1 MIISRLEAGV
11 SRSEIPGMAG
21 GKSGWTDSRQL
32 ARAILHDRAA
42 RRKVIGRMLMFAL
55 LMMAGGLWVVDGW
68 LAKNP
73 WYFLL
78 WWGACAVV
86 TCVMM
91 LFALYDALAVIREE
105 RDKHR

>member
-1 MIISRLEAGV
+1 MA
-11 SRSEIPGMAG
+11 SEWNNS
-21 GKSGWTDSRQL
+21 KQL

-42 RRKVIGRMLMFAL
+42 RRKTIGRMLMFAL
-55 LMMAGGLWVVDGW
+55 LMMAAGLWLVDDW
-68 LAKNP
+68 LAKDP

-86 TCVMM
+86 TCVVL

-105 RDKHR
+105 RNKHR